1 MLEMPTPNVDMK
13 PCEPNKVAMSALDL
27 AAWMR
32 DRSASSGVRPLASIP
47 ASSMKLAK

>member
-1 MLEMPTPNVDMK
+1 MPTPNVDMK
-13 PCEPNKVAMSALDL
+13 PGMPNSVAMSFLVF

-32 DRSASSGVRPLASIP
+32 ARSASIGARPLASMP